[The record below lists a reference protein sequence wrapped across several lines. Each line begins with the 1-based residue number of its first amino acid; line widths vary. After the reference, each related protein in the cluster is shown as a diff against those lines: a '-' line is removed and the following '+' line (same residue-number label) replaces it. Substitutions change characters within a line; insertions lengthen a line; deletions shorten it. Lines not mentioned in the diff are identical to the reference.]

1 MWPIVDQ
8 FPIKAGWRDTPF
20 VLRDFSQGNKQSLIG
35 HYENIDL
42 SSWKFKPFNMK
53 ISTFQ
58 HENLDSSSWK
68 SRQFIMKISTVYH
81 ENLDRSLWKSDRSSW
96 KSPPFVIKSWLFAT
110 KSGPFVMRINLNFFP
125 KWRSTRGIK
134 ISPRWASPPSRA
146 SSPHMN
152 SP

>member
-20 VLRDFSQGNKQSLIG
+20 VLRDFSQGNKQSWIC

-68 SRQFIMKISTVYH
+68 SRSFIMKISTIYH
-81 ENLDRSLWKSDRSSW
+81 ENLGRSSW
-96 KSPPFVIKSWLFAT
+96 KSRPFIMKIW
-110 KSGPFVMRINLNFFP
+110 PFLL
-125 KWRSTRGIK
+125 K
-134 ISPRWASPPSRA
+134 ISTVRNKILTVCNKIWAVRHENKSQLFPEMAFHTWDKNHLTKVSQPT
-146 SSPHMN
+146 
-152 SP
+152 